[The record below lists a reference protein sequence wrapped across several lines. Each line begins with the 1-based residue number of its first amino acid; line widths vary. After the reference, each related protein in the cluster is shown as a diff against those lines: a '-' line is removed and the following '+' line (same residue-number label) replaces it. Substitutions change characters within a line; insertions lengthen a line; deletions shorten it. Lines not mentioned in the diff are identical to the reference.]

1 MFSGLCQL
9 TELSKTLERNQMFFD
24 DSVVTHLTHNV
35 LAAPFKAPQSQ
46 EKTEDRSAGKNPMC
60 TQALFLQLESMGFK
74 DTSEG
79 LLCWAGD

>member
-35 LAAPFKAPQSQ
+35 LAAPFKAP
-46 EKTEDRSAGKNPMC
+46 
-60 TQALFLQLESMGFK
+60 
-74 DTSEG
+74 
-79 LLCWAGD
+79 